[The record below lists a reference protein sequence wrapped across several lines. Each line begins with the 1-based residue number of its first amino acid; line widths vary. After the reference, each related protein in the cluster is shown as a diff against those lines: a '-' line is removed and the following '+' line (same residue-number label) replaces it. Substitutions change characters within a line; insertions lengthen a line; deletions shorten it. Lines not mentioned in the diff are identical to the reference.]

1 MIVVAPRPFE
11 EDFADTSELRRALD
25 GHTLRVVLDPAAEP
39 GLLLDAQILVT
50 SFEHQTH
57 DPLEYARAMPQLRWI
72 HSITAG
78 IGSVAS
84 AEIVQRGIVVTNG
97 AGVFAPSIA
106 EYVVASLVMLARG
119 LPELALARAARRW
132 DGGHRLGRELAG
144 ARAGVIGYGGIGR
157 RVAGLLSAIGMRV
170 DAVTRTPGA
179 EGAAASVRGVDALGE
194 LLASSDAV
202 VLCASLNPST
212 RGLLGAHEFASC
224 KPGALFVNVS
234 RGALVDEAALAHALT
249 DGPLAGAVIDV
260 AVAEPLPADSP
271 LWDVP
276 NLWITPH
283 IAGGTQG
290 GRARALERFVVNLP
304 HFAADRLEQ
313 MTSVVDVHREL

>member
-1 MIVVAPRPFE
+1 MIVVAARPFE
-11 EDFADTSELRRALD
+11 EDFADTAQLHRALD
-25 GHTLRVVLDPAAEP
+25 DHALAVVPDPAAQAE
-39 GLLLDAQILVT
+39 LLREAQILVT
-50 SFEHQTH
+50 SFERQTH
-57 DPLEYARAMPQLRWI
+57 DPLEYARAMPALRWI

-84 AEIVQRGIVVTNG
+84 AEIAERAIVVTNG

-119 LPELALARAARRW
+119 LPELVLAGAARRW
-132 DGGHRLGRELAG
+132 DHGHPLGRELAG
-144 ARAGVIGYGGIGR
+144 ARAGVIGHGGIGR
-157 RVAGLLSAIGMRV
+157 RVAELLSAIGMRV
-170 DAVTRTPGA
+170 DAVTRTPGPR
-179 EGAAASVRGVDALGE
+179 GAAASVRGIEALGD
-194 LLASSDAV
+194 LLEVSDAV
-202 VLCASLNPST
+202 VLCASLNPGT
-212 RGLLGAHEFASC
+212 RGLLGERELSRC

-234 RGALVDEAALAHALT
+234 RGALVDEPALARALT

-260 AVAEPLPADSP
+260 AVAEPLPAGSP

-283 IAGGTQG
+283 IAGGTRE

-304 HFAADRLEQ
+304 HFAAGRLEQ
-313 MTSVVDVHREL
+313 MTSVVDVGREL